1 MYSIFSCLGR
11 FYRVALFCSLVLGL
25 YVASAHAQTFTPPNS
40 SPPKSISSASTS
52 AAYPTLVVDAVGHIN
67 VAWIDSVSGIIFA
80 RYSDTSQSFVTI
92 PVATNSVGA
101 AFQPQMVVDSTGNI
115 IEIAWAKPSA
125 TSGKFDVFVS
135 HSIDGG
141 VSFLP
146 ANTKQ
151 VSTTSVVLV
160 SAPRLAFDG
169 AGVDVVWG
177 NDGVWISQS
186 TDGITFGTPIP
197 LAIAAQDSGGPR
209 IAVDKTGNIFVAWTD
224 RLAQDPN
231 QNQAGNY
238 CTNPTPTTDSSGT
251 TVYTNTS
258 GGHYYINE
266 TLSGTTPSNAATR
279 NLSNEWTDTS
289 YPSGY
294 FGCSYDSLQLF
305 FDSNNNLH
313 LLWADD
319 APLEDLLTST
329 APQTSGPP
337 KFPFPMG
344 LVGDEGVSSPSVTVD
359 NNSRIYVTW
368 GSGVKAASSTEG
380 IYFSRSD
387 DNGKNFFPEA
397 TVISA
402 PGAISPAYPQIA
414 VDPSGNVNVVWE
426 QADQQITASSS
437 NTFHLFFARSTDRGA
452 TFPTIREVSTTPSVL
467 CIPKTRS
474 GFAPPNTPNTTTCG
488 TVQMGLDANSN
499 GEIFWVGNDP
509 TAPGT
514 NAKIDFSIANV
525 ATPVSPDFSI
535 SVTSPTPNTFS
546 GQTITYN
553 VTAAA
558 TGGFNSAIA
567 LGCNDFPEVMGTQGR
582 TVIRSDF
589 SCTASGPLIPGG
601 TATVTV
607 NMLIPPDLPSDL
619 TASSS
624 NPYPFAINGT
634 SGGTTHRVMVAFNNQ
649 GPAGSV
655 TPSSATV
662 AVGASATF
670 NVNIINFNAF
680 SGSVN
685 LACSGQPA
693 WIQCGFNPSSVSP
706 SSTSSVLTV
715 KVSAPTG
722 SLLSYPPSLHGLPGQ
737 RNVVLWSATGT
748 ALSLLAMA
756 LVFGGRREGLNAA
769 ILLRGFAVMALT
781 LVLATGLISCGG
793 GAAAPSNGATSTS
806 SGTGSGGGSTP
817 ATATFMVQAQAGNG
831 TTNLGLVSI
840 TTP

>member
-1 MYSIFSCLGR
+1 MYSIFSGLGR
-11 FYRVALFCSLVLGL
+11 FYRVVSLCTLALGL
-25 YVASAHAQTFTPPNS
+25 YVTSAHAQTF

-135 HSIDGG
+135 RSIDGG
-141 VSFLP
+141 VNFLP

-151 VSTTSVVLV
+151 VSTSSVVLV

-177 NDGVWISQS
+177 NADTWISQS
-186 TDGITFGTPIP
+186 PDGLTFSAPIK
-197 LAIAAQDSGGPR
+197 LSTAAQDSGGPR
-209 IAVDKTGNIFVAWTD
+209 IAVDKNANIFVAWTD
-224 RLAQDPN
+224 RLAQD
-231 QNQAGNY
+231 QGQSGNY
-238 CTNPTPTTDSSGT
+238 CTNPTGNTNGSGII
-251 TVYTNTS
+251 TVYTNQF
-258 GGHYYINE
+258 GGNYYINE
-266 TLSGTTPSNAATR
+266 TPSVGGAPGVASNANTR
-279 NLSNEWTDTS
+279 NLSNTDFKGPDPS
-289 YPSGY
+289 YPNGY
-294 FGCSYDSLQLF
+294 YGCSYDSLHLF
-305 FDSNNNLH
+305 FDQNDNLH

-319 APLEDLLTST
+319 QPLEDLLTST
-329 APQTSGPP
+329 AVPQTNGPP
-337 KFPFPMG
+337 KFTFPIG
-344 LVGDEGVSSPSVTVD
+344 LGGGEGVSSPSVATD
-359 NNSRIYVTW
+359 INGSIYAAW
-368 GSGVKAASSTEG
+368 ASGARAPSTAQG
-380 IYFSRSD
+380 IYFARSD
-387 DNGKNFFPEA
+387 DDGTNFLTKFSPEA
-397 TVISA
+397 TVVST

-414 VDPSGNVNVVWE
+414 VDSSRNVGIVWE
-426 QADQQITASSS
+426 QVDPAGSS
-437 NTFHLFFARSTDRGA
+437 NTFHLFFVRSTDRGD

-467 CIPKTRS
+467 CIPPTPS
-474 GFAPPNTPNTTTCG
+474 GTTPPNTPNTTTCG

-499 GEIFWVGNDP
+499 GDIAWVENDP
-509 TAPGT
+509 SAPGS
-514 NAKIDFSIANV
+514 NAKIDFSLANT
-525 ATPVSPDFSI
+525 ANQPPIDFSI
-535 SVTSPTPNTFS
+535 SVTSATPTSFS
-546 GQTITYN
+546 GQTVTYN

-558 TGGFNSAIA
+558 VGGFNSAIT
-567 LGCNDFPEVMGTQGR
+567 LGCNDFQEVMGTQGR
-582 TVIRSDF
+582 VVSRSDY
-589 SCTASGPLIPGG
+589 SCTASGPLTPGGG
-601 TATVTV
+601 TATV
-607 NMLIPPDLPSDL
+607 NMTIPADLP
-619 TASSS
+619 ASSN

-634 SGGTTHRVMVAFNNQ
+634 WTNGGTTHRVMVAFNDQ

-693 WIQCGFNPSSVSP
+693 WIQCGFNPPSVSP

-722 SLLSYPPSLHGLPGQ
+722 SLLSYPPSLHGLHGQ

-748 ALSLLAMA
+748 ALCLLAMA
-756 LVFGGRREGLNAA
+756 LVFGGRREGLNVP
-769 ILLRGFAVMALT
+769 ILPRGFAVMALT
-781 LVLATGLISCGG
+781 LVLATGLMSCGG